1 MLYGTNLYIC
11 IFVRY
16 VLMIEMSLCARSN
29 FSSRWTISSRKKKMC
44 EQIRVVCCLLHFVC
58 SRLICEF
65 DVVAAAVDVLIAIQV
80 WLIKRVFNVCW
91 HFFFSLSVFRYSR
104 VFTNVLQSIVQ
115 GLSSFSSF
123 SRFLLVNCRW
133 TLIFWPILLIIPW
146 SRIHFVIIIWV
157 FVSLPA
163 LVLSQSRSIDV

>member
-1 MLYGTNLYIC
+1 
-11 IFVRY
+11 
-16 VLMIEMSLCARSN
+16 
-29 FSSRWTISSRKKKMC
+29 MC
-44 EQIRVVCCLLHFVC
+44 EQIRVVCCLLHFVY

-65 DVVAAAVDVLIAIQV
+65 DVVVDVVAAAVDVLIAIQV

-115 GLSSFSSF
+115 GLSSFSPF
-123 SRFLLVNCRW
+123 SRFLLLNCRW

-163 LVLSQSRSIDV
+163 LVLSQSR